1 VKSGQKLSQKP
12 EAVNRRAGR
21 QRGGG
26 DRKVHYHL
34 VLNERLL
41 VALRAKASARR
52 LPTVA
57 IVTAALEAY
66 LSESGQD
73 ERDAQ
78 LAKPLNRLSRAIES
92 LAWDTKLLVA
102 MSAYQVEFALA
113 YGPEAI
119 TPEEQ
124 EAIDIKRTRRFDRFE
139 QWLAQ
144 SVVDPEN
151 LHGRLLATIS
161 TAEQD
166 FIAEPPG

>member
-12 EAVNRRAGR
+12 EAVDRRAGR

-102 MSAYQVEFALA
+102 MSAYQVEFAL
-113 YGPEAI
+113 PEAI

-151 LHGRLLATIS
+151 LHDRLLATIS